1 MAPTD
6 LVPSMLVV
14 SGGVSLLA
22 TGYLARLAVAARSSP
37 APRPS
42 TTTRIDVIV
51 PAHNEAN
58 GIRATI
64 DSLLLADYPREQ
76 MRVVVIADNCTD
88 NTAAIARAA
97 GATVLERTDAQL
109 RGKGY
114 ALAHGFAWSAAD
126 GFADAVVVIDA
137 DTSISR
143 GTLGAL
149 AAQLAAGAGAVQAD
163 YRVRN
168 VDDSWRTRLMELA
181 FTLHHTV
188 RSLGREHLGVS
199 CGLRGNGMAFPLSTL
214 ARVPYQAFSVVEDVE
229 YGIQLGLAGVRVV
242 YAPDAQVRGDM
253 PVGGGEAA
261 RAQRERW
268 EDGRRALR
276 AKWTWPLARVAWR
289 PQPYAFDLLADL
301 LVPPLAAIA
310 VTVLAGVTFSTVAVF
325 AGWSRWSALPWAL
338 SALALLVYIV
348 QGIRLTDNP
357 KAAVRALAWAPLF
370 VVWKLFG
377 RRRGNAAQQGEWVRT
392 ARSAEP
398 STSTPPRINSSS
410 LP

>member
-1 MAPTD
+1 MSPAD
-6 LVPSMLVV
+6 LVPPALAF
-14 SGGVSLLA
+14 SGSVSLLA
-22 TGYLARLAVAARSSP
+22 TGYLARLALAAQSSP

-42 TTTRIDVIV
+42 TSPRIDVIV

-58 GIRATI
+58 GILATI
-64 DSLLLADYPREQ
+64 ESLLLADYPRAQ
-76 MRVVVIADNCTD
+76 MRVVVVADNCTD
-88 NTAAIARAA
+88 DTAAIARAA
-97 GATVLERTDAQL
+97 GATVLERTDAQR

-114 ALAHGFAWSAAD
+114 ALAHAFAWSAAD

-137 DTSISR
+137 DTSVSS

-149 AAQLAAGAGAVQAD
+149 ASHLAAGAGAVQAD

-168 VDDSWRTRLMELA
+168 ADDSWRTRLMELA

-188 RSLGREHLGVS
+188 RSLGRERLGVS

-214 ARVPYQAFSVVEDVE
+214 ARVPYHAFSVVEDVE

-242 YAPDAQVRGDM
+242 YAPGAEVRGDM
-253 PVGGGEAA
+253 PTGGGEAA

-276 AKWTWPLARVAWR
+276 AKWTRPLARVAWR
-289 PQPYAFDLLADL
+289 PQPFAFDLLADL

-310 VTVLAGVTFSTVAVF
+310 VTVLAGVTLSTVAVLV
-325 AGWSRWSALPWAL
+325 GWSRWSALPWAL
-338 SALALLVYIV
+338 SAVALLVYIV
-348 QGIRLTDNP
+348 QGIRLTDHP
-357 KAAVRALAWAPLF
+357 SAAVRALVWAPVF

-377 RRRGNAAQQGEWVRT
+377 RRRGNAAQKGEWVRT
-392 ARSAEP
+392 TRSAE
-398 STSTPPRINSSS
+398 S
-410 LP
+410 

>member
-1 MAPTD
+1 MSPANVVGPI
-6 LVPSMLVV
+6 LVL
-14 SGGVSLLA
+14 SGSASLLA
-22 TGYLARLAVAARSSP
+22 TGYLARLALAARSSP
-37 APRPS
+37 SPPPS
-42 TTTRIDVIV
+42 TTQRIDVIV

-58 GIRATI
+58 GIFATI
-64 DSLLLADYPREQ
+64 ESLLLADYPREH
-76 MRVVVIADNCTD
+76 RRILVVADNCTD
-88 NTAAIARAA
+88 DTAEIARAA
-97 GATVLERTDAQL
+97 GAMVLERTDALL

-114 ALAHGFAWSAAD
+114 ALAHAFAWSAAD

-137 DTSISR
+137 DSSITS
-143 GTLGAL
+143 GTLRAL
-149 AAQLAAGAGAVQAD
+149 ASHLAAGAGAVQAD

-168 VDDSWRTRLMELA
+168 ADDTWRTRLLELA

-188 RSLGREHLGVS
+188 RSLGRERLGVS
-199 CGLRGNGMAFPLSTL
+199 CGLRGNGMAFPLATL

-229 YGIQLGLAGVRVV
+229 YGIQLGMAGVRVV
-242 YAPDAQVRGDM
+242 YAPDAEVRGDM
-253 PVGGGEAA
+253 PTSGGEAA

-276 AKWTWPLARVAWR
+276 AKWTRPLARVAWR

-301 LVPPLAAIA
+301 VVPPLAAIA
-310 VTVLAGVTFSTVAVF
+310 VTVLAGVTLSAVAVV

-338 SALALLVYIV
+338 SAVALLVYIV

-357 KAAVRALAWAPLF
+357 WAAVRALAWAPVF

-392 ARSAEP
+392 ARSAE
-398 STSTPPRINSSS
+398 S
-410 LP
+410 